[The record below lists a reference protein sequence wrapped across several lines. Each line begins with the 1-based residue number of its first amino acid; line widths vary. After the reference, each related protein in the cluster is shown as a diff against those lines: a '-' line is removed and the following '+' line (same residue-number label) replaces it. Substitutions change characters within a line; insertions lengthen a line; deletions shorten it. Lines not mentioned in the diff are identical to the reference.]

1 MHSIKSLFYVLLC
14 FVLFILIWDNLQLR
28 KNIYD
33 LEKETRRQ
41 KVTIS
46 EYIEINNILTKQL
59 DDQIKL
65 KFSLKHKTK
74 K

>member
-1 MHSIKSLFYVLLC
+1 MYSIKSLFYVLLC